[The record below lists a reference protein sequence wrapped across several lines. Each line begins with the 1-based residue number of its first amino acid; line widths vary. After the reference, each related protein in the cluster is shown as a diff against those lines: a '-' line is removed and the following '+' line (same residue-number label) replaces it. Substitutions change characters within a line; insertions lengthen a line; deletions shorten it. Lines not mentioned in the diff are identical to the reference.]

1 MKRERGAALLLVL
14 WLTMLIAGVVVVFA
28 ATAGTEALQ
37 GRFLERQAAAR
48 YLAEGGIEVAVLRM
62 GSNDAARIW
71 HPDGRP
77 YAFALEGAQL
87 EVRVVDESGK
97 VDLNGASP
105 ELLAA
110 LIVAVGGDAAR
121 APAIAAAIQDFRD
134 GDSLL
139 SPGGGAE
146 DGEYAAQDLP
156 YGAKDR
162 PFEAVSELQQVLGMD
177 GALYR
182 KLVPH
187 VTIFTGLTRPEPNF
201 ASEPVLKALGVTAI
215 ELQAILTR
223 REPQANREA
232 PVAELAAPGSG
243 TYSISSRATRPD
255 GTKAEVH
262 ATVRL
267 GAGGGLGQLYTP
279 LAWRVG
285 DPD

>member
-1 MKRERGAALLLVL
+1 VTRARGAALLLVL
-14 WLTMLIAGVVVVFA
+14 WLLTLLVGVIAVFA
-28 ATAGTEALQ
+28 TTARTEALQ
-37 GRFLERQAAAR
+37 GRFFERQAAAR
-48 YLAEGGIEVAVLRM
+48 YLAEGGIEIAAMRM
-62 GSNDAARIW
+62 GATESSHVW

-77 YAFALEGAQL
+77 YTFALEGAQL
-87 EVRVVDESGK
+87 EVRVTDESGK
-97 VDLNGASP
+97 VDLNAASP

-121 APAIAAAIQDFRD
+121 APALGAAIQDFRD

-182 KLVPH
+182 KLAPH
-187 VTIFTGLTRPEPNF
+187 LTIYTGLARPEPAF
-201 ASEPVLKALGVTAI
+201 ASEPVLKALGLTAL
-215 ELQAILTR
+215 ELQAILSR
-223 REPQANREA
+223 RQPQGARGASAE
-232 PVAELAAPGSG
+232 ELAAPGSG

-267 GAGGGLGQLYTP
+267 GAGGSLGQLYTP